1 MYDCNR
7 LSKMDKAGNYHS
19 STALEVGEMVFAAF
33 FPIVSFGVYSPRKH
47 TILVCRLVVYFISGM
62 LSRLVSRGYFR
73 SFLLCVAC
81 HLFCWKEGAQ
91 TLILKFS

>member
-47 TILVCRLVVYFISGM
+47 YLG
-62 LSRLVSRGYFR
+62 LSFSCLFYKWHVESFSESR
-73 SFLLCVAC
+73 V
-81 HLFCWKEGAQ
+81 
-91 TLILKFS
+91 FS